1 MIGKK
6 KEVYVSHKKEKINK
20 QETDSVS
27 RQKTNERII
36 KSDKYNE
43 VMNLS
48 KADVVK
54 RESTEI
60 LKEFYTIVRE
70 ERKRNVK
77 VLIAESRR
85 LIDKWKG

>member
-6 KEVYVSHKKEKINK
+6 EEVYVSHKKEKINK

>member
-6 KEVYVSHKKEKINK
+6 EEVYVSHKKEKINK

-48 KADVVK
+48 KADVIK

>member
-1 MIGKK
+1 
-6 KEVYVSHKKEKINK
+6 
-20 QETDSVS
+20 
-27 RQKTNERII
+27 
-36 KSDKYNE
+36 
-43 VMNLS
+43 MNLS
-48 KADVVK
+48 KADVIK

>member
-6 KEVYVSHKKEKINK
+6 EEVYVSHKKEKINK

-48 KADVVK
+48 KADVIK

-70 ERKRNVK
+70 ERKRNDK